1 MNNCLSCI
9 FALVMAFMICACHQK
24 EVVKRE
30 IVHDTV
36 FVDNSL
42 RERVDTVFYD
52 SKWLRRL
59 FETAKWKTWR
69 NYKDSIAVE
78 YPEFMKRVR
87 DAGERELH
95 VGFHGITL
103 LAVAYD
109 DAKEISVREKYD
121 ALNMGA
127 VTKSVSQ
134 NSFLLAGSVGDQKL
148 FFEKDIK
155 LKGRTWMYLRAEF
168 PSELT
173 WAVNPLLQY
182 VKDYQVGLLS
192 FADSLSSQI
201 LQMNS
206 QRLQE

>member
-1 MNNCLSCI
+1 MTATKGVRKYAMV
-9 FALVMAFMICACHQK
+9 ALMIAFMVSACHQK

-30 IVHDTV
+30 VVHDTV

-42 RERVDTVFYD
+42 KKVDTVFYD
-52 SKWLRRL
+52 SKWLRNR
-59 FETAKWKTWR
+59 FETAKWKKWR

-78 YPEFMKRVR
+78 YPEFMKYMSDSR
-87 DAGERELH
+87 ERKLH
-95 VGFHGITL
+95 VEYHGVTL

-109 DAKEISVREKYD
+109 DESEKSVQEKYE

-134 NSFLLAGSVGDQKL
+134 NSFLLAGNVGDRRL

-155 LKGRTWMYLRAEF
+155 LKNKTWMYLRVEF

-173 WAVNPLLQY
+173 WAIDPLLQY
-182 VKDYQVGLLS
+182 VKEFQVNFLL
-192 FADSLSSQI
+192 FAGDS
-201 LQMNS
+201 
-206 QRLQE
+206 

>member
-1 MNNCLSCI
+1 MATTKVVRKYAMV
-9 FALVMAFMICACHQK
+9 ALMMAFMVSACHQK

-42 RERVDTVFYD
+42 QKVDTVFYD
-52 SKWLRRL
+52 SKWLRNR
-59 FETAKWKTWR
+59 FETAKWKKWR

-78 YPEFMKRVR
+78 YPEFMKYMSDSR
-87 DAGERELH
+87 ERKLH
-95 VGFHGITL
+95 VEYHGVTL

-109 DAKEISVREKYD
+109 DESEKSVQEKYE

-127 VTKSVSQ
+127 VTKSVSR
-134 NSFLLAGSVGDQKL
+134 NSFLLAGNVGDRRL

-155 LKGRTWMYLRAEF
+155 LKNKTWMYLRVEF

-173 WAVNPLLQY
+173 WAIDPLLQY
-182 VKDYQVGLLS
+182 VKDFQVNFLL
-192 FADSLSSQI
+192 FAGDS
-201 LQMNS
+201 
-206 QRLQE
+206 